1 MGAHEEIVTLV
12 IKHRVKPGHEAA
24 YESWLKKTVNVASRR
39 EGHLG
44 ADIHRDNHGGLQV
57 FTCVLRFCSTDVMQ
71 SWLDSTERHE
81 LVQEALPMLADGDQT
96 EVTTGS
102 EFWFAPATENQEQ
115 PPRWKQA
122 VISFLVILPLS
133 LIVPKLWMP
142 VLSLHPF
149 FAGYLGSNIVI
160 TATIVTLVVYLCMP
174 AAMRLFAPWLSQ
186 SSSTTDHHE

>member
-12 IKHRVKPGHEAA
+12 IKHRIKPGHEAA
-24 YESWLKKTVNVASRR
+24 YETWLKQMVNVASRH

-57 FTCVLRFCSTDVMQ
+57 FTCVLRFSSTDVMQ
-71 SWLDSTERHE
+71 SWLDSAERHAR
-81 LVQEALPMLADGDQT
+81 VQEALPMLADGDQT
-96 EVTTGS
+96 EVTKGS
-102 EFWFAPATENQEQ
+102 EFWFAPASENQEQ

-133 LIVPKLWMP
+133 LIVPMLWLP
-142 VLSLHPF
+142 VLSLHPLL
-149 FAGYLGSNIVI
+149 ASYLGSNIVI

-174 AAMRLFAPWLSQ
+174 AAMRLFAPWLSP
-186 SSSTTDHHE
+186 SPSTIDHQK

>member
-24 YESWLKKTVNVASRR
+24 YETWLKKTVNVASQRK
-39 EGHLG
+39 GHLG
-44 ADIHRDNHGGLQV
+44 ADIHQDNHGGLQV
-57 FTCVLRFCSTDVMQ
+57 FTCVLRFCSTDVVQ

-96 EVTTGS
+96 EVTAGS
-102 EFWFAPATENQEQ
+102 EFWFAPAAENQQQ

-133 LIVPKLWMP
+133 LIVPKLWIP

-149 FAGYLGSNIVI
+149 SASYLGSNIVI

-186 SSSTTDHHE
+186 SSSTTDHQK